1 MSSAGFVHL
10 SLHSEYSLTDSVLR
24 VDELVNAVRD
34 AGMPAVAVTD
44 AGNLFALVKFYQ
56 AAQAAG
62 IKPIA
67 GADITLWDQADG
79 RAASRLLLLCQD
91 RGGYLNLCRLLSRA
105 YVDGQRVGRPG
116 VLRDWLVGHSE
127 GLIALSGG
135 VAGDVGQ
142 ALVSGASD

>member
-1 MSSAGFVHL
+1 MSSAGFIHL

-24 VDELVNAVRD
+24 VDELVDAVRA

-67 GADITLWDQADG
+67 GADITLWDQAEG
-79 RAASRLLLLCQD
+79 SAASRLLLLCQNHQ
-91 RGGYLNLCRLLSRA
+91 GYVNLCRLLSRA
-105 YVDGQRVGRPG
+105 YVDGQR
-116 VLRDWLVGHSE
+116 
-127 GLIALSGG
+127 
-135 VAGDVGQ
+135 
-142 ALVSGASD
+142 

>member
-24 VDELVNAVRD
+24 VDELVDAVRA

-67 GADITLWDQADG
+67 GADITLWDQAEG
-79 RAASRLLLLCQD
+79 SAATARPA
-91 RGGYLNLCRLLSRA
+91 CR
-105 YVDGQRVGRPG
+105 RPKPSSAAM
-116 VLRDWLVGHSE
+116 R
-127 GLIALSGG
+127 
-135 VAGDVGQ
+135 
-142 ALVSGASD
+142 